1 MRLAPIAI
9 ALTAAAFLIA
19 SCDRTPTTPSV
30 ISQAVQPSPPP
41 PGVFDVR
48 LEVVGPRSVA
58 PGGTAQFN
66 AIMHR
71 SDNTTQNV
79 TTTAV
84 WRSSRPNLATVAANG
99 VATGVAVGDVFLT
112 ANVNN
117 RGSSREVIVTPDGTF
132 RMIGRVVESENS
144 ATPIGEAQVE
154 MVGVPQVSATTDFDG
169 RYRLYGVSANPQ
181 IRISKNGYVARVE
194 NLTVTDHHTQ
204 NFALS
209 WAGPRPDVS
218 GTYMLTITLAD
229 RCRSNYPEETFSR
242 SYTAVVVQ
250 NGPALTVTLAGAT
263 FAVDRNNRGNRFG
276 GRVEPGQVV
285 FILSFY
291 DYYYGTYA
299 DLVEEINP
307 TLYYIVSG
315 SATVAN
321 ASPNRLS
328 GVVNGAIMT
337 VATDPRANPTRLP
350 VPTRHCSA
358 TDHQFVLS
366 R

>member
-1 MRLAPIAI
+1 MRLAPLAIATTAAAIAI
-9 ALTAAAFLIA
+9 A
-19 SCDRTPTTPSV
+19 SCNRTPTTPSL
-30 ISQAVQPSPPP
+30 ITQSGQPPAGQSELF
-41 PGVFDVR
+41 V
-48 LEVVGPRSVA
+48 EIVGPRTVA
-58 PGGTAQFN
+58 PGGTAQFQ
-66 AIMHR
+66 AISHR
-71 SDNTTQNV
+71 SDNTTQDV
-79 TTTAV
+79 TNTAI
-84 WRSSRPNLATVAANG
+84 WRSSQTSVLTLDKG
-99 VATGVAVGDVFLT
+99 VATGLTVGESNIDAVSVT
-112 ANVNN
+112 
-117 RGSSREVIVTPDGTF
+117 RSSRREVIVTPDGTF
-132 RMIGRVVESENS
+132 RVIGRVVESDNT
-144 ATPIGEAQVE
+144 ATPIVGAQVE
-154 MVGVPQVSATTDFDG
+154 MVGVPQVSATTDFEG
-169 RYRLYGVSANPQ
+169 RYRLYGVPANPQ

-194 NLTVTDHHTQ
+194 NLTVIDHQTQ
-204 NFALS
+204 NFTLS

-263 FAVDRNNRGNRFG
+263 FAVDRNNKGNRFG

-291 DYYYGTYA
+291 DSYYGYYP
-299 DLVEEINP
+299 DLVEQINP

-328 GVVNGAIMT
+328 GAVNGAILT
-337 VATDPRANPTRLP
+337 VATDPRASRPP
-350 VPTRHCSA
+350 VPTRNCTA
-358 TDHQFVLS
+358 PDHQFVLS